1 MEESLPSVASLWE
14 GLRSIVGRGQDFY
27 FLQQK
32 HGLIFDLSSA
42 LLRVSQFPQ
51 VLRSTLIFQLWWVDQ
66 SIGLLLEFV
75 TVKKKAGW
83 LKGKVSLPS
92 G

>member
-1 MEESLPSVASLWE
+1 M
-14 GLRSIVGRGQDFY
+14 RGPQVNSWTWPRLLF
-27 FLQQK
+27 
-32 HGLIFDLSSA
+32 SSA
-42 LLRVSQFPQ
+42 KTRPDFPQ